1 MDNTNTSLNK
11 NDNQNTQITFTD
23 ILKEKMINY
32 IDSNFE
38 VFKNKTTIQCSKHY

>member
-38 VFKNKTTIQCSKHY
+38 VFKK